1 LIRKVTIAALEPTR
15 FRRFLRFAFAQA
27 SESTQSPRVLAT
39 ASGEDGAALVRRLG
53 ADAAIDGGR
62 DDSAAAARDFAPDSV
77 DAVLVL
83 AAGDPL
89 ERCLDALRSGGRL
102 AYPHGV
108 EPEPKKRYGIAIIAY
123 DAIAGVAEFEHLNG
137 AVEEAKLQVPIA
149 AGIRARQ
156 RRESA

>member
-62 DDSAAAARDFAPDSV
+62 DDSAAAARDFSV

-149 AGIRARQ
+149 AGIRARR